1 MKGKETKSTQNKII
15 DRKFERRSQK
25 GIEKEQTRQQKGKF
39 EKKITKDRK
48 NAEKGRQ
55 RSGKSQKLSA
65 IPYHK
70 SLDPNMSSPLDCRT

>member
-39 EKKITKDRK
+39 EKKNYERSKERRK
-48 NAEKGRQ
+48 GSSKV
-55 RSGKSQKLSA
+55 GK
-65 IPYHK
+65 K
-70 SLDPNMSSPLDCRT
+70 SKTFGNSLP